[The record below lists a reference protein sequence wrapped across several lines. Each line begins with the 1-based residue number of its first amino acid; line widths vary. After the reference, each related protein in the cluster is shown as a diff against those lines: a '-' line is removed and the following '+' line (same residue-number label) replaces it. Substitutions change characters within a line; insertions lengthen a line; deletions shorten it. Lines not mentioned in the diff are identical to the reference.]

1 MDPMEE
7 LKRGQEMSRLRQ
19 DIGLL
24 KIQMQT
30 VRVYIR
36 GKEAPGSSIPTWGR
50 RPEYHDSAQDGGGAA
65 YGACEFQCDEIF
77 LHDRVPDPGP
87 GLLRELQHFPIE
99 QQPAPDRGDDIV
111 RKATGHHITHT
122 VGQDMVNTGGHI
134 DVSKTGAGVS
144 HAEPDQDENEQEVGI
159 TSVTNTTADPETALV
174 NGTQGL
180 ALTELARIAWADETG
195 VRNLY
200 AFFRTWLSDYNGHVT
215 RVAGEAKSAAIP
227 ILSPDGVNLTLST
240 GTLTH
245 IVGPHVYGHETN
257 QTGLHGIS
265 LDARGHVRKVYAYG
279 AWIGPSA

>member
-1 MDPMEE
+1 MEITELDAAVRDLRRQMDA
-7 LKRGQEMSRLRQ
+7 LQG
-19 DIGLL
+19 
-24 KIQMQT
+24 T
-30 VRVYIR
+30 VRAQGIILR
-36 GKEAPGSSIPTWGR
+36 GKEAPGSGIPTWGA
-50 RPEYHDSAQDGGGAA
+50 RPAYKDSAQDGGGGGGGN
-65 YGACEFQCDEIF
+65 GAVEFECDETY
-77 LHDRVPDPGP
+77 LHDREAAVD
-87 GLLRELQHFPIE
+87 LARQLQHILIE
-99 QQPAPDRGDDIV
+99 NQPAPDRGDDIV

-122 VGQDMVNTGGHI
+122 GGQNMVNTGGHI

-144 HAEPDQDENEQEVGI
+144 HAAPDQDENEQAIGS
-159 TSVTNTTADPETALV
+159 TSIMAVAAQTTSATV

-180 ALTELARIAWADETG
+180 ALKDLTRIAWADEYG
-195 VRNLY
+195 QRNLY
-200 AFFRTWLSDYNGHVT
+200 AFSRTWLSDYNGHVT

-257 QTGLHGIS
+257 QTSLHGIS